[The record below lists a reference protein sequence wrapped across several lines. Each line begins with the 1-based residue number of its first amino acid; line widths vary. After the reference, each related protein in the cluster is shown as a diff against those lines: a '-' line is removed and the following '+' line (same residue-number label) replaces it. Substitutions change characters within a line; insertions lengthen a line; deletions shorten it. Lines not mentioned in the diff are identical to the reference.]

1 VPFKGSYLPGK
12 WIEPTTD
19 DTLLWSGSEQAWPF
33 RDKARPAPRPHRPVR
48 GLGRWQGVDGKAV
61 REGRRAGAEVHTDSR
76 ALTLIIDRAHAVV
89 GVVARMDGVEKFIR
103 AHKG

>member
-1 VPFKGSYLPGK
+1 MEKLC
-12 WIEPTTD
+12 
-19 DTLLWSGSEQAWPF
+19 A
-33 RDKARPAPRPHRPVR
+33 KAAE
-48 GLGRWQGVDGKAV
+48 L
-61 REGRRAGAEVHTDSR
+61 GAEVHTDSR